1 MWWRALQ
8 RNQQPLLQSIRQ
20 TLSQCSKPVVDCTN
34 ATKPTFCDGASYR
47 LASSAAVKTE
57 ETLYG
62 GQTLQQIRARVF
74 GEHIGNGLPS
84 GRKLLRKK
92 LMGEQ
97 IAGYYGSPDLGRSD
111 PFLEDERAAAK
122 KAKLDRLARRG
133 KGPPKKGEGKRAKRK

>member
-8 RNQQPLLQSIRQ
+8 RNQQPLLQSLRQ
-20 TLSQCSKPVVDCTN
+20 TLSQCSKPAVDCTS
-34 ATKPTFCDGASYR
+34 AAKPTFRDGASYR
-47 LASSAAVKTE
+47 LASSAATKTE
-57 ETLYG
+57 EKLYG

-111 PFLEDERAAAK
+111 PFLEDERAAA
-122 KAKLDRLARRG
+122 
-133 KGPPKKGEGKRAKRK
+133 